1 MNAPADGCRSRP
13 SGGGQ
18 EKLTLPGV
26 ESSLSAVSR
35 FAMRVASL
43 ARLDL
48 PAAYRLRLAVEEI
61 AANIITHG
69 YSEAGVSGP
78 LHLRAE
84 WDDSRL
90 LLHLE
95 DCGLHF
101 DPRRQRPP
109 AHLHLPPTSAKSAG
123 WASSSPSAASTTSNT
138 AGPATTT
145 AAPSSSSSPAAPHP
159 LPAPTRTASRS
170 REFHFALS
178 CSPLDAVW
186 KLRLRT

>member
-109 AHLHLPPTSAKSAG
+109 AHLHLPPDKREIGGLGIFLALGSVDHFEYCRAG
-123 WASSSPSAASTTSNT
+123 DYNRSTFVVILSRRSPSAAGSDTN
-138 AGPATTT
+138 
-145 AAPSSSSSPAAPHP
+145 
-159 LPAPTRTASRS
+159 
-170 REFHFALS
+170 
-178 CSPLDAVW
+178 
-186 KLRLRT
+186 RLT